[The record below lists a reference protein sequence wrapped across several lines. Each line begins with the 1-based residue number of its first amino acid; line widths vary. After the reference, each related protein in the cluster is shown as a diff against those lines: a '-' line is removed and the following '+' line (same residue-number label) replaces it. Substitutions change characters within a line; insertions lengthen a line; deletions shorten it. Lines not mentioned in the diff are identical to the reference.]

1 MEKKSKQSVKESR
14 YEFVCRQYFKQV
26 NQSADRF
33 CVELSWQ
40 WISELHK
47 LAILY
52 TCPLGSR
59 ETKGFIPAWVTL
71 KTLII
76 VFAAFAPGARH
87 QRKCEGF
94 CVCVVRHVCPFTAF
108 NHS

>member
-52 TCPLGSR
+52 TCVV
-59 ETKGFIPAWVTL
+59 K
-71 KTLII
+71 II
-76 VFAAFAPGARH
+76 DLVAGADLTVFFGGG
-87 QRKCEGF
+87 QKI
-94 CVCVVRHVCPFTAF
+94 
-108 NHS
+108 

>member
-40 WISELHK
+40 WIGELHK

-52 TCPLGSR
+52 TFVNRNFRENRARSR
-59 ETKGFIPAWVTL
+59 MDQEKPD
-71 KTLII
+71 
-76 VFAAFAPGARH
+76 
-87 QRKCEGF
+87 
-94 CVCVVRHVCPFTAF
+94 
-108 NHS
+108 SMY